1 MNIVS
6 PLAVSYSKN
15 LSFSFSNTL
24 RNEAVNLN
32 NFASANYIIDVNG
45 TIYQGAQANDDQATI
60 IIIGG
65 DDRFIGE
72 KAERLSSSFF
82 YTEPQKI
89 VLYKILKEA
98 AHYSASASITS
109 DNDKLDIALNA
120 LYKNLSR

>member
-6 PLAVSYSKN
+6 PQAVSYSKN
-15 LSFSFSNTL
+15 LGFTFSETL
-24 RNEAVNLN
+24 RNQPVNLSDY
-32 NFASANYIIDVNG
+32 AAANYIIDVNG
-45 TIYQGAQANDDQATI
+45 TIYQGAQPTEEQANI
-60 IIIGG
+60 VIIGG
-65 DDRFIGE
+65 DDRFINE
-72 KAERLSSSFF
+72 KAERLSSNFF